1 MGSPFIIFFP
11 YSRILLN
18 SHYTQNLSV
27 TQLASCEIVLQ
38 SFPHITVFHCNN
50 LNLASFISFSSLQSL
65 SLARLFVTPWTA
77 ACQASLSIT
86 NSWSLFKLMAI
97 EQCHP
102 TILSSVIPFCSHLQS
117 FPSSGSFQMSQFFTS
132 VGQSIGVSASASI
145 PPI

>member
-38 SFPHITVFHCNN
+38 SFPHITVFRCNN

-97 EQCHP
+97 E
-102 TILSSVIPFCSHLQS
+102 
-117 FPSSGSFQMSQFFTS
+117 
-132 VGQSIGVSASASI
+132 
-145 PPI
+145 